1 MRSFKEHLT
10 ESKKTYDFRIKIA
23 GECTTEHETK
33 LKGLLERFSVAG
45 FKKIGKTPIQDLPLD
60 FPKLKN
66 IEVTIYEVALEYPT
80 TQFELTEYLSSGLR
94 ITNENIVVRKPGE
107 PLEEYQTPTEK
118 RTGALLNDPNYSEQP
133 KVDSTDYY
141 GAKYN
146 TAFLKSLQTDAAE
159 RRKAR
164 GEVIASEGA
173 AKYSTDT
180 ESKSLSPISGK
191 GK

>member
-1 MRSFKEHLT
+1 MRSFTEYLT

-23 GECTTEHETK
+23 GECTTECEAK

-45 FKKIGKTPIQDLPLD
+45 FNKVGKTPIQDLPLD

-66 IEVTIYEVALEYPT
+66 VEVTIFEVTLEYPT

-94 ITNENIVVRKPGE
+94 MTNENIVVRKPGE
-107 PLEEYQTPTEK
+107 PLEEYQEPGEK
-118 RTGALLNDPNYSEQP
+118 RTGALLNDPDYKESPNA
-133 KVDSTDYY
+133 KFDDYY

-146 TAFLKSLQTDAAE
+146 TTFLKSLQADAAE

-164 GEVIASEGA
+164 GEVVASEGA
-173 AKYSTDT
+173 AKFSTDT
-180 ESKSLSPISGK
+180 ESSSLSPISGK